1 MKVIFQYEGYREIC
15 RINNLKTISLKSGL
29 FEMVDNNG
37 VVRGYVNSDKCIIFI
52 VESEAVET

>member
-1 MKVIFQYEGYREIC
+1 MKVIFQYEGYREIY

-37 VVRGYVNSDKCIIFI
+37 VVRGYVNRDKCIIFK